1 MSPDV
6 EQESDGKVE
15 SLTQNYVGP
24 IENDFIDGFIV
35 GSPNFLILI
44 PVRTFIC
51 GLTSGFRISS
61 DELNHLIELCCS
73 LTCIDLPVWFFPWI
87 AELFNIC

>member
-1 MSPDV
+1 MTSRRSVSFDFVFRANHAVVEDEGSRPRDSPV
-6 EQESDGKVE
+6 PM
-15 SLTQNYVGP
+15 TRYVGP

-44 PVRTFIC
+44 PVRTFTC

-61 DELNHLIELCCS
+61 DELN
-73 LTCIDLPVWFFPWI
+73 I
-87 AELFNIC
+87 AVINP

>member
-1 MSPDV
+1 M
-6 EQESDGKVE
+6 
-15 SLTQNYVGP
+15 TRYVGP

-44 PVRTFIC
+44 PVRTFTC

-61 DELNHLIELCCS
+61 DELN
-73 LTCIDLPVWFFPWI
+73 I
-87 AELFNIC
+87 AVVTPSGPDYPRYGPMDSKLAKSVAYL